1 MDIVFALVSLLGWGV
16 GDIFVTIISRKLGN
30 LQAYFLGFI
39 LAWLFASLYIPLA
52 GGINDYGMFFLAFGL
67 NIIHTFANLSYFK
80 GLEVG
85 NASLTGTVGG
95 SFSFVAVFISVL
107 IFGEKL
113 TLFHLFGIG
122 LIFAG
127 ITLASLNWKEMKTLK
142 KHSILSDKGVYYGLL
157 AMLGWG
163 IYFSLIRIPAE
174 KIGWY
179 WSGYTLYLTLP
190 FLLFLKPLENNWRDI
205 FKDYK
210 LILTLLMMVVLITA
224 ADFSYNL
231 GILAGFTSTV
241 APIAGSYPIVF
252 VVLSRFVFKE
262 KLTLSQK
269 SGIFLTLIGIV
280 IISTVSG

>member
-30 LQAYFLGFI
+30 LQAYFFGFI
-39 LAWLFASLYIPLA
+39 FAWMLASLYIPMS
-52 GGINDYGMFFLAFGL
+52 GGISNYGMFFLAFGL

-95 SFSFVAVFISVL
+95 SFSLIAVLISVL
-107 IFGEKL
+107 IFGERL
-113 TLFHLFGIG
+113 TPFHLIGIG
-122 LIFAG
+122 LIFTG
-127 ITLASLNWKEMKTLK
+127 ITLASLNWKEMKSLK

-157 AMLGWG
+157 SMIGWG

-179 WSGYTLYLTLP
+179 WSGYTLYLTVP
-190 FLLFLKPLENNWRDI
+190 FLLFLKPSQKNWQSI
-205 FKDYK
+205 FRDYK
-210 LILTLLMMVVLITA
+210 LFIYLMIMVVLITM

-262 KLTLSQK
+262 KLTLMQK
-269 SGIFLTLIGIV
+269 TGIFFTLIGIV
-280 IISTVSG
+280 TISAVSV